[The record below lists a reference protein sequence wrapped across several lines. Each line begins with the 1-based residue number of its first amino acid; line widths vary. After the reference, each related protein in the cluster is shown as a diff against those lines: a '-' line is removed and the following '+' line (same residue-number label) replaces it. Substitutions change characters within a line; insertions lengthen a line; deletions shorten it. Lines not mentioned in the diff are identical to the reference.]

1 MSSLRFGAI
10 ATLRE
15 REVAAIDQKGMAG
28 DAAAGDILIHHPA
41 AHADEIILGPLA
53 DLGDRDRIERLVALG
68 QERVGDRDLERG

>member
-41 AHADEIILGPLA
+41 AHADEIIFGPLA
-53 DLGDRDRIERLVALG
+53 NLGDRDRIERLVALG
-68 QERVGDRDLERG
+68 QERVGDRDFEGG